1 MPREEEVTMEWCNE
15 CGKYVETST
24 IGRACG
30 HGVSCNISTGQT
42 LEPQHEIDL
51 SHGLRCTFCAEK
63 DAEIERLNGQL
74 AAMREALV
82 RLRNIG
88 GVVPA
93 KPGGEPDLRGGQAFR
108 EEVPCHQ
115 VVEKALATDAGK
127 PQAAEIESLKGRI
140 EALTAVPEY
149 TIDGVPL
156 SLASLCD
163 SIDSKHLEECVEELV
178 VYHCQR
184 ANKAEAHAEE
194 LDQKLLSHAQ
204 TEHPHE
210 YEELVE
216 VLKREAALKERAEKA
231 EARCRELEEDVRLR
245 ELSLSGMVA
254 ENQRLR
260 QRCGD
265 R

>member
-1 MPREEEVTMEWCNE
+1 MPAGIGREEEDRIMSWMCN
-15 CGKYVETST
+15 CGFRNVAVSDVCLKCRSPQPRCE
-24 IGRACG
+24 GCAKRA
-30 HGVSCNISTGQT
+30 
-42 LEPQHEIDL
+42 E
-51 SHGLRCTFCAEK
+51 
-63 DAEIERLNGQL
+63 EIERLNGQL
-74 AAMREALV
+74 AAMQEALV

-127 PQAAEIESLKGRI
+127 PQAAEISRLKGRI

-156 SLASLCD
+156 SLASLCE

-184 ANKAEAHAEE
+184 AN
-194 LDQKLLSHAQ
+194 
-204 TEHPHE
+204 
-210 YEELVE
+210 
-216 VLKREAALKERAEKA
+216 KA